1 VASHAAERPPR
12 APAAASPGARGP
24 SDVSR
29 AIATPTGVAPILQLH
44 PTKRCNIACAH
55 CYSSSG
61 PQARDVLAPDLL
73 LKCIDDAAE
82 LGYRQLAVSGGEPL
96 LYGAL
101 EDLLRRAR
109 AHGMVTTVTT
119 NGMLATQVRWG
130 RLAPWIDVA
139 AISVDGRPDEHDAMR
154 RRPGAFA
161 RTRANLQVVR
171 ESGVPFALIF
181 TLTQHNADS
190 IEFVVRL
197 AAEAG
202 AQSVQVHPL
211 TLHGRAITEL
221 RDERPDSTEL
231 IAALAEGTAL
241 ARERGVAVHVDALT
255 LDQLRA
261 FRDRLVPARPVRR
274 LTDVSPLLIVGADG
288 VLMPL
293 THEVDPAFSLGSLR
307 CARLREAARRWLA
320 SGTAD
325 RLAATCERT
334 WAELARAGAEP
345 AVYWYECV
353 AARTRPVS
361 QGAAVP
367 LFTPPGE
374 AALASR

>member
-1 VASHAAERPPR
+1 VASHAAERASR
-12 APAAASPGARGP
+12 APAVASPGARDP
-24 SDVSR
+24 SDVAG
-29 AIATPTGVAPILQLH
+29 AIAAPTGVAPILQLH
-44 PTKRCNIACAH
+44 PTRRCNIACAH

-61 PQARDVLAPDLL
+61 PQARDVLGPELL
-73 LKCIDDAAE
+73 LKCIEDAAE

-96 LYGAL
+96 LYGPL
-101 EDLLRRAR
+101 EDLLRHAR

-119 NGMLATQVRWG
+119 NGMLATQARWG

-161 RTRANLQVVR
+161 RTCANLQVVR
-171 ESGVPFALIF
+171 ESGVAFALIF

-197 AAEAG
+197 AADVG
-202 AQSVQVHPL
+202 ARSVHVHPL
-211 TLHGRAITEL
+211 TLHGRAITDL

-255 LDQLRA
+255 QDQLRA
-261 FRDRLVPARPVRR
+261 FRDRLVPSRPVLR

-288 VLMPL
+288 VVMPL

-307 CARLREAARRWLA
+307 FARLRDAARRWLE

-325 RLAATCERT
+325 RLAGACERT
-334 WAELARAGAEP
+334 WTDLAQAGEEP

-353 AARTRPVS
+353 AARTRPGSQSVS
-361 QGAAVP
+361 VP
-367 LFTPPGE
+367 FSTPRGE
-374 AALASR
+374 AALAAR